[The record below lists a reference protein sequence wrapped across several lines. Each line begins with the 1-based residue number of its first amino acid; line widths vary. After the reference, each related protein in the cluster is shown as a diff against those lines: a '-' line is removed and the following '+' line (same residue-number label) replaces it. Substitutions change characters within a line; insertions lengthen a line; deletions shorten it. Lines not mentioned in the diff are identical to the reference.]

1 MAMILNDL
9 PSRGDAFSVHKGINH
24 DELVRLTC
32 SAGSGAS
39 DGRQTP
45 AEASCP
51 LKDLRTVPVF
61 ELNRR
66 NQIRIAANHSTKRTG
81 GRAHIGSGEI
91 FFSGGNRASLTGASD
106 SDLIAKELFRDFGI
120 VHVPDSAPDN
130 HEDLEEGVQLIRSD
144 TKNSLLRLLE
154 RSNNGRGK
162 QKRKADSK
170 TKTSAIKRYDTRHS
184 LSLHLFLKN
193 HLAPPP
199 PLAAILFIER
209 ASTVCPPC
217 RYLRVFELNI
227 RLTHPFDPIFRVFAY
242 SPLAHEFQFSRE
254 GRVPIL
260 LRPARPLRSLP
271 GRREAGTTMARA
283 HLRRTRGRHPP

>member
-51 LKDLRTVPVF
+51 SKDLRTVPVF

-66 NQIRIAANHSTKRTG
+66 NQIRIAANHSKRTG

-170 TKTSAIKRYDTRHS
+170 TKTSATKRYDTRHS
-184 LSLHLFLKN
+184 LPPYLFPKK
-193 HLAPPP
+193 A
-199 PLAAILFIER
+199 LAAP
-209 ASTVCPPC
+209 S
-217 RYLRVFELNI
+217 
-227 RLTHPFDPIFRVFAY
+227 
-242 SPLAHEFQFSRE
+242 
-254 GRVPIL
+254 
-260 LRPARPLRSLP
+260 PARRHAL
-271 GRREAGTTMARA
+271 
-283 HLRRTRGRHPP
+283 HRTRLNGLSTLPLSPRV